1 MLFLCR
7 NFSAVPMIW
16 EILMKKILIF
26 DLICH
31 KFKKISKSIEIIIF
45 SYEHHSKIS
54 KNTRKIGKN
63 VKFLTKNGKK
73 IFHMRDDLL
82 SKNFGLQQKYS
93 QIEDFDKLI

>member
-7 NFSAVPMIW
+7 NFSTVLMIW
-16 EILMKKILIF
+16 EILTKKILFF

-73 IFHMRDDLL
+73 YSICEILIFHMRGDL
-82 SKNFGLQQKYS
+82 
-93 QIEDFDKLI
+93 

>member
-7 NFSAVPMIW
+7 NFSTVLMIW
-16 EILMKKILIF
+16 EILTKKILIF

-54 KNTRKIGKN
+54 KTTRKIGK
-63 VKFLTKNGKK
+63 KCEIFDKKRKK
-73 IFHMRDDLL
+73 IFHMRDF
-82 SKNFGLQQKYS
+82 NIPYAR
-93 QIEDFDKLI
+93 